1 MSAEIIKA
9 FTANKNIRYLQHY
22 FTNTLPDS
30 PVKEQI
36 LETLIETLFSF
47 YDHEIIENNTY
58 RLRNSVDLWNEV
70 RKLNQAFIDDRIAL
84 VAGYNDIG
92 TESYHMDMF
101 IDDSLQPAQYK
112 HLNDPY
118 EENYNKRIFRYE
130 DPNDPNRSSIPVR
143 QILNKSHVDTHI
155 DELSD
160 SELSTYRSWTME

>member
-1 MSAEIIKA
+1 MSAEISKA

-70 RKLNQAFIDDRIAL
+70 RKLNQAFIDDRLAL
-84 VAGYNDIG
+84 VAGYKDIG
-92 TESYHMDMF
+92 TESYHMNMF
-101 IDDSLQPAQYK
+101 IDDSLQPAQYE

-118 EENYNKRIFRYE
+118 KEDYNKRIFRYE
-130 DPNDPNRSSIPVR
+130 DPDDPDRSFIPVK
-143 QILNKSHVDTHI
+143 QILNKRHVDTDI
-155 DELSD
+155 DELFD
-160 SELSTYRSWTME
+160 SEVSKIRSAPW